1 LADPLKGVALG
12 ALVGGVVLYLLAHVV
27 FKWLTVHHLSVI
39 RLAAAAIIL
48 LAAPLIDSS
57 PALGQLG
64 FVAGVLTVTLVVES
78 LIWAESR
85 HQIRAEL
92 THR

>member
-1 LADPLKGVALG
+1 MLG
-12 ALVGGVVLYLLAHVV
+12 ALVGGVALYLLAHVV

-39 RLAAAAIIL
+39 RLAAGAVIL
-48 LAAPLIDSS
+48 LAAPLIDSL
-57 PALGQLG
+57 PALAQLWV
-64 FVAGVLTVTLVVES
+64 VAGVLTLTLVVES

-92 THR
+92 AHH